1 MSERLKINEYY
12 ENPEQFVE
20 EINSIKVVNFDSN
33 LGVQMNDKELIKKL
47 KRWYKTYGIDMNLYE
62 SQYARLQM
70 ILKDRID

>member
-20 EINSIKVVNFDSN
+20 EINSINIRKLVSVA
-33 LGVQMNDKELIKKL
+33 DKELIKKL